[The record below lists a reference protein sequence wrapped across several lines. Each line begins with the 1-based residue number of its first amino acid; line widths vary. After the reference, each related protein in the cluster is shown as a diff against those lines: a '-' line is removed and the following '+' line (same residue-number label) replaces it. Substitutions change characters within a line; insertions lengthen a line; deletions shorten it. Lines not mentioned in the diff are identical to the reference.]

1 MSSRHLAR
9 SIVVQSL
16 YQWDFF
22 NKDKEVLGRAI
33 KENIE
38 NFSPDVKD
46 IKFINRM
53 IQEIVIHQEEID
65 EQIVKVAPEW
75 PTDQIPIIDR
85 NILRIGLYELLY
97 GDKKAVPPKVAI
109 DEAIELAKSF
119 GGENSGKFING
130 VLGTI
135 YKECSKLAERV
146 ELAERADNK
155 YHNAGITKQKKRNRF

>member
-9 SIVVQSL
+9 SIVIQSL

-22 NKDKEVLGRAI
+22 NKDKEILKRAI

-38 NFSPDVKD
+38 NFSPDTKD

-65 EQIVKVAPEW
+65 ERIVKVAPEW
-75 PTDQIPIIDR
+75 PIDQIPIIDR
-85 NILRIGLYELLY
+85 NVLRIGLYELLY

-135 YKECSKLAERV
+135 YTKTEPVK
-146 ELAERADNK
+146 RAK
-155 YHNAGITKQKKRNRF
+155 